1 MARKK
6 TAATVLRAAAK
17 LADHAARAA
26 KLEAAFDEVTNPG
39 ELVRPWFDAALEVP
53 GNRAATG
60 ERALALA
67 NDRPH
72 DAPLLDALGN
82 ELARRNFTDEAIEVF
97 RAAIEAGSTS
107 DMTVMLLGYLLLVK
121 RQDAAGVPLLEKAL
135 ENDRDWLLPRQ
146 SLAIWFVT
154 RDPARA
160 LAILEDPYDGEELEL
175 RAMALEA
182 LGRRAEADRESAE
195 ALTRYRSPLEARY
208 RLGRWH
214 TFDDRHPRAFVHA
227 RELLVLRDTA
237 PKAQLDEIDEVI
249 VRGYRHT
256 GQLAD
261 LLPWLRARQEPFPLR
276 IGFHVHFGLTAL
288 QPNPD
293 PDLAMRAARDV
304 AAAYRTLGDKREA
317 RLWAIREAGIPAKNG
332 DLAPLDRLVESG
344 LDDDPDAWVEVA
356 HRYLATDHYAAAT
369 AAADRALVLD
379 PSSGGALVVT
389 CQLALSGGDAD
400 TLHRIAMA
408 LVAQKPMWHQGP
420 EYLARSF
427 ARRLDAA
434 AALMHS
440 EKSLAMA
447 TFCHN
452 AWTARAEAFV
462 IAGELDAA
470 RPCVER
476 SLAIRNG
483 EHGDDILIVA
493 AALARDRDRLER
505 EIAKRYSHLS
515 ALPFTVYFE
524 RLRAIAG

>member
-6 TAATVLRAAAK
+6 TAATVLRAAK
-17 LADHAARAA
+17 KIADHAARAA
-26 KLEAAFDEVTNPG
+26 KLEAALDEVSDPG
-39 ELVRPWFDAALEVP
+39 ELVRPWFDAALELP

-67 NDRPH
+67 NARPH
-72 DAPLLDALGN
+72 DADLLDALGN

-97 RAAIEAGSTS
+97 RAAIEAGSKS
-107 DMTVMLLGYLLLVK
+107 DMTEMLLGYLLLVK

-135 ENDRDWLLPRQ
+135 ASDATWALPRQ
-146 SLAIWFVT
+146 SLAIWYVT
-154 RDPARA
+154 REPARV
-160 LAILEDPYDGEELEL
+160 LEILDDPHDGEEHEL
-175 RAMALEA
+175 RAMAFEA
-182 LGRRAEADRESAE
+182 LGRRDEAARESAE
-195 ALTRYRSPLEARY
+195 ALARYRSPVEARY

-214 TFDDRHPRAFVHA
+214 TLDDRHPRAFVHA
-227 RELLVLRDTA
+227 RELLGLRASA
-237 PKAQLDEIDEVI
+237 PAALLDEIDEVI

-256 GQLAD
+256 GQLAE
-261 LLPWLRARQEPFPLR
+261 LLPWLRARKESFPLR
-276 IGFHVHFGLTAL
+276 IGFHVHFGLIAL

-317 RLWAIREAGIPAKNG
+317 RLWAIREAGIPAKTG
-332 DLAPLDRLVESG
+332 DLGPLDRLVASG

-356 HRYLATDHYAAAT
+356 HRYLAIDQYAAAS

-379 PSSGGALVVT
+379 PTSGGALVVT
-389 CQLALSGGDAD
+389 CQLALSGGDGD

-408 LVAQKPMWHQGP
+408 LVAHKPMWHQGP

-427 ARRLDAA
+427 ARRLDTA

-493 AALARDRDRLER
+493 AALDRDRDRLDR
-505 EIAKRYSHLS
+505 EIAKRYSHLP
-515 ALPFTVYFE
+515 AVPFSKFFD
-524 RLRAIAG
+524 RLREIAG